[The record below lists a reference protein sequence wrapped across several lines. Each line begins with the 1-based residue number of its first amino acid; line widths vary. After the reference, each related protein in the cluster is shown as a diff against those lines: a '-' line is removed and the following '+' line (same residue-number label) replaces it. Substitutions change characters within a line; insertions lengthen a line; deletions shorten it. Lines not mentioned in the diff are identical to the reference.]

1 MTEFVPEN
9 DVIIEKNVKE
19 TVADPSAGNT
29 QGSTGAKPPINVET
43 KKKKSGSF
51 GIFRAALSMLRK
63 RPGEKGAKKSITKQ
77 KSTASNANWTKLVGS
92 MRPLCLQE
100 TPQSPT
106 AAAAAP
112 PPQPA
117 DETIEE
123 TIQLQKQPSAAESI
137 EEMIPPASPFASSSS
152 GTMSQYSSAASLQDL
167 YNCSDDEDEDPDEV
181 FDAITG
187 DEMIDAKA
195 EEFIAQFYKQIQ
207 LQNSAAYYQH
217 RDRGI

>member
-1 MTEFVPEN
+1 MTEFMPEN
-9 DVIIEKNVKE
+9 DVIIAKNVKE
-19 TVADPSAGNT
+19 TVTDPAAVYTHGAA
-29 QGSTGAKPPINVET
+29 GAKPPVNVET
-43 KKKKSGSF
+43 KKKKRGAF
-51 GIFRAALSMLRK
+51 GIFSAALFMLRK
-63 RPGEKGAKKSITKQ
+63 RPGEKGAKKSITNQ
-77 KSTASNANWTKLVGS
+77 NSTASNANWTKLVGS

-106 AAAAAP
+106 AAAAAQT
-112 PPQPA
+112 PQPA
-117 DETIEE
+117 DETTKEI
-123 TIQLQKQPSAAESI
+123 IQLQKQPSAAESI
-137 EEMIPPASPFASSSS
+137 EEMISPASPFSTSSS
-152 GTMSQYSSAASLQDL
+152 GTMSQYASAASLQDL

-207 LQNSAAYYQH
+207 LQNSAAYYHH

>member
-1 MTEFVPEN
+1 MPEN
-9 DVIIEKNVKE
+9 DVTIAKNVKE
-19 TVADPSAGNT
+19 TVTDPVDE
-29 QGSTGAKPPINVET
+29 AKPPTNIET

-51 GIFRAALSMLRK
+51 GIFRAALFMLRK
-63 RPGEKGAKKSITKQ
+63 RPAEKEAKKSITKQ
-77 KSTASNANWTKLVGS
+77 NSKASNANWTKLVGS

-100 TPQSPT
+100 TPESPT
-106 AAAAAP
+106 AAVAASP
-112 PPQPA
+112 LPQTA
-117 DETIEE
+117 HEKIEE
-123 TIQLQKQPSAAESI
+123 KIQLQKQPSAAESI

-152 GTMSQYSSAASLQDL
+152 GTMSQYASAASLQDL

-207 LQNSAAYYQH
+207 LQNTAASYYH